1 MDSILLPVLFSRT
14 LRIRDLA
21 AHPPMK
27 GRFYLLSNSLSASCK
42 SAVLSCLQTD
52 ANAAGETGSPRDIIR
67 RAATFQD
74 VPVRNQWATL
84 IDSSEK

>member
-14 LRIRDLA
+14 LRIRDLP

-27 GRFYLLSNSLSASCK
+27 GRFYLLSNSLSASCM

-67 RAATFQD
+67 G
-74 VPVRNQWATL
+74 VRNQWATL
-84 IDSSEK
+84 IDGSEKQLHL